1 MKALVVRLGGFGGV
15 LLTGPAVRA
24 VATRAGRVTV
34 LCGARGAPAAR
45 LLPHADEV
53 LVAEDARQGAHPPG
67 EAEADADRLLRR
79 LREGS
84 YDVALDLT
92 PSHRTSLP
100 VEELL
105 RTARVPRVGAVGHI
119 DSPARRPQGRSDHEA
134 EAALQ
139 TAARLGFPLR
149 DGDDG
154 RLRVVPP
161 PDTAGITGNGPYLV
175 VHPGAGTPNRAW
187 DPDGCAEAVALLA
200 DAGHRVVVTG
210 GPHETA
216 LTRYVSGGTAVD
228 LGGRT
233 DARTLAGVVRAADV
247 VVTGSTAPTRLAAA
261 TGTPVVLLRSPVDPR
276 RGPHGVPGVL
286 LGDETGPRPETG
298 ARPGLNGVTAH
309 DVLRGVQKLLQEGA

>member
-1 MKALVVRLGGFGGV
+1 MNALVVRLGGFGGV

-24 VATRAGRVTV
+24 VATRAGPVTV
-34 LCGARGAPAAR
+34 LCGPRGAPAAR
-45 LLPHADEV
+45 LLPHADDV
-53 LVAEDARQGAHPPG
+53 LVAEDARQGADPP
-67 EAEADADRLLRR
+67 AEAAADTDRLLRH

-92 PSHRTSLP
+92 PSHRSPLP
-100 VEELL
+100 AGELL
-105 RTARVPRVGAVGHI
+105 GTARVPRVGVVGHI
-119 DSPARRPQGRSDHEA
+119 DSPARRPQGRHEA

-139 TAARLGFPLR
+139 TAADLGFSLR

-154 RLRVVPP
+154 RLRVVPS
-161 PDTAGITGNGPYLV
+161 PDTAGLTGNGPYVV

-247 VVTGSTAPTRLAAA
+247 VVTGSTAPAQLAAA
-261 TGTPVVLLRSPVDPR
+261 TGTPVVSVRSPLDPR
-276 RGPHGVPGVL
+276 RRPYGVPGVL
-286 LGDETGPRPETG
+286 LGDETGPRADTG
-298 ARPGLNGVTAH
+298 AHPDLNEITAH